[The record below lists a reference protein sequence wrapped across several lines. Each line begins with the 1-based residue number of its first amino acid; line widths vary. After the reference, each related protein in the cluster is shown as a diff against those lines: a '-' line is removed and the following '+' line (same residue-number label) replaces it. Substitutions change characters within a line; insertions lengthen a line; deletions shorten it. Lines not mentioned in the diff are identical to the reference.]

1 MKRRIPVN
9 VLFVASE
16 ALPFAKTGGLADVIG
31 ALPVFLRK
39 LGLRVSV
46 IMPRYRGIGGSVKD
60 RLTLDIN
67 GPLKVDIYEKD
78 DYLFV
83 DHPPFFDRD
92 GLYGTARGDFEDNC
106 ERYTLFCKA
115 AVEIAQKYDADIVHC
130 HDWQTGLIPLYVK
143 AQKIDL
149 KTVFTIHNLGYQG
162 RFPAAKF
169 GLLDVGKSHFTPD
182 GIEYYGDINF
192 LKAGI
197 VYADRVTTVSEN
209 YALEIQTPQ
218 LGFGLDGVLHQRQ
231 NDLSGIINGIDYAV
245 WNPETDTLIPNT
257 YRDFTGKQQNKICFT
272 QECDLTSDRP
282 VIGMVS
288 RIADQKGFNLIIKIF
303 DDIMKLG
310 FNFILLGVG
319 DETYHRKLK
328 QYEQVY
334 PTSVSINLKF
344 DEKLAHRIYA
354 GSDFFLMPSQYEPC
368 GLGQLIS
375 LKYGTVPIVRQTG
388 GLADTVREFDPAGQT
403 GNGFV
408 FKPYTPDALLDALS
422 RAYQI
427 FRSRDA
433 FLSLSERCMKEDFS
447 WDESAKKYKRLY
459 ESM

>member
-1 MKRRIPVN
+1 MKHSGPVN

-16 ALPFAKTGGLADVIG
+16 ALPYAKTGGLADVIG
-31 ALPVFLRK
+31 ALPVFLNK
-39 LGLRVSV
+39 LGVRVSV
-46 IMPRYRGIGGSVKD
+46 IIPRYRGIEGSARD
-60 RLTLDIN
+60 TLTVNVD
-67 GPLKVDIYEKD
+67 GPLKVDIYDKD
-78 DYLFV
+78 DFLFL

-92 GLYGTARGDFEDNC
+92 GLYGTAKGDYEDNC
-106 ERYTLFCKA
+106 DRYTLFCKA
-115 AVEIAQKYDADIVHC
+115 AVEIAKRYDFDIIHC
-130 HDWQTGLIPLYVK
+130 HDWQTGLIPLYVRT
-143 AQKIDL
+143 QKVHL

-162 RFPAAKF
+162 RFPAEKF
-169 GLLDVGKSHFTPD
+169 TLLDIDKSYFTPD

-209 YALEIQTPQ
+209 YALEIQSPE
-218 LGFGLDGVLHQRQ
+218 LGFGLDGVLRQRQ
-231 NDLSGIINGIDYAV
+231 HDLGGIINGIDYGV
-245 WNPETDTLIPNT
+245 WNPATDTLIPYPYT
-257 YRDFTGKQQNKICFT
+257 DFVGKQQNKISFT
-272 QECDLTSDRP
+272 QECDLTCDRP

-288 RIADQKGFNLIIKIF
+288 RIADQKGFDLIAKIF

-319 DETYHRKLK
+319 DEVYHRKLK

-334 PTSVSINLKF
+334 PTRVSINLKF

-375 LKYGTVPIVRQTG
+375 LKYGTVPIVRRTG
-388 GLADTVREFDPAGQT
+388 GLADTVSEFDPARQT

-408 FKPYTPDALLDALS
+408 FKAYTPKALLDALS
-422 RAYQI
+422 RAYQT
-427 FRSRDA
+427 FVNRDT
-433 FLSLSERCMKEDFS
+433 FIPLSERCMKNDFS

>member
-1 MKRRIPVN
+1 MNI
-9 VLFVASE
+9 LFAASE
-16 ALPFAKTGGLADVIG
+16 ALPHAKTGGLADVIG

-39 LGLRVSV
+39 MGLRVSV
-46 IMPRYRGIGGSVKD
+46 VMPRYRGMTGSKKD
-60 RLTLDIN
+60 TLTITVDK
-67 GPLKVDIYEKD
+67 PLKVDVYEQD
-78 DYLFV
+78 DFLFV

-92 GLYGTARGDFEDNC
+92 GLYGTEQGDYEDNC

-115 AVEIAQKYDADIVHC
+115 VVAIGKNFGFDILHC
-130 HDWQTGLIPLYVK
+130 HDWQSGLVPLYAK
-143 AQKIDL
+143 TQTIPL

-162 RFPAAKF
+162 RFPAATF
-169 GLLDVGKSHFTPD
+169 PLLDIDKRYFTPD

-209 YALEIQTPQ
+209 YAREIQSPE
-218 LGFGLDGVLHQRQ
+218 LGFGLDGVLRSRQR
-231 NDLSGIINGIDYAV
+231 DLGGIINGIDYAV
-245 WNPETDTLIPNT
+245 WNPQTDTLIPHP
-257 YRDFTGKQQNKICFT
+257 YVDFTGKQQNKLCFA
-272 QECDLTSDRP
+272 QECDLTCDRP

-319 DETYHRKLK
+319 DEAYHRKLK
-328 QYEQVY
+328 QFEQVY
-334 PTSVSINLKF
+334 PTRVSINLKF
-344 DEKLAHRIYA
+344 DERLAHRIYA

-375 LKYGTVPIVRQTG
+375 LKYGSVPIVRRTG
-388 GLADTVREFDPAGQT
+388 GLADTVTEFDPAGQT

-408 FKPYTPDALLDALS
+408 FSEYSPDALLDSLS
-422 RAYQI
+422 RAYQT
-427 FRSRDA
+427 FGDRNM
-433 FLSLSERCMKEDFS
+433 FMSLSERCMKYDFS
-447 WDESAKKYKRLY
+447 WNESAKKYIHLY